1 MIPVLWICHRSS
13 HLCAFVYTTRSVWN
27 NLIHLSNSHVTFIL
41 FLTLLSLLLNQASL
55 KWWEV
60 LRVAAKLFCT
70 FKFPNQ
76 CLKINN
82 TFIFSNLHLQ
92 LNSTKNQNLP
102 SENFN
107 FFVLVDDPLSLFQS
121 ENYTSK
127 EIGDN
132 CEILG
137 SNSRKQMWCSGH
149 FVENLQRNF
158 MTKR

>member
-1 MIPVLWICHRSS
+1 MIPVLWICHGTS
-13 HLCAFVYTTRSVWN
+13 HLCAFVYITLSVWN
-27 NLIHLSNSHVTFIL
+27 NTIHLSNSNVTFIL

-60 LRVAAKLFCT
+60 FRVEAKLLCT

-82 TFIFSNLHLQ
+82 TFVFSNLHLQ
-92 LNSTKNQNLP
+92 LNSTKNQNFA

-107 FFVLVDDPLSLFQS
+107 FFVLADDPVSLCQS

-127 EIGDN
+127 EIGN
-132 CEILG
+132 NYEILV
-137 SNSRKQMWCSGH
+137 SNSSNTVV
-149 FVENLQRNF
+149 F
-158 MTKR
+158 